1 MNTLETKILKAI
13 QTRKLKPEI
22 LGERKWYNYFIS
34 VSELVWSRNLW
45 DGYEIHIYSDE
56 NKSIHLGTFKI

>member
-1 MNTLETKILKAI
+1 MNIETKILKALEVN
-13 QTRKLKPEI
+13 KLNPEI

-34 VSELVWSRNLW
+34 VNKLVWSRNLW

-56 NKSIHLGTFKI
+56 YKTLHLGTVKI